1 MIENIRVK
9 SNAAFPGDRR
19 ALRIDA
25 HFLELAHV
33 APQLERADLEQVAEE
48 HAAFQAILE
57 AQPQLV
63 IVLGLARGDSHLV
76 PFLFHVV
83 PPFPVPFISNPS
95 SGRRRSGTRS
105 PGSRR
110 SCAPS

>member
-9 SNAAFPGDRR
+9 SNAAFPSDRR
-19 ALRIDA
+19 GLGIDA

-33 APQLERADLEQVAEE
+33 APELERADLEQVAEE
-48 HAAFQAILE
+48 HAPFQAVLE

-63 IVLGLARGDSHLV
+63 IVLGLAGGDPHLV
-76 PFLFHVV
+76 PFLFHVAV
-83 PPFPVPFISNPS
+83 YPLIPS

-105 PGSRR
+105 P
-110 SCAPS
+110 